1 MFTQKSIHKC
11 LQHYSKSPKRGD
23 NLNAHELIDK
33 LSKVLSMTE
42 YYLTIKR
49 NETLNYVTVRMNPEN
64 IILHGRSQT
73 QEDTDCRIPV
83 I

>member
-1 MFTQKSIHKC
+1 
-11 LQHYSKSPKRGD
+11 
-23 NLNAHELIDK
+23 
-33 LSKVLSMTE
+33 MTE

-49 NETLNYVTVRMNPEN
+49 NETLNYVIVRMNLEN

-73 QEDTDCRIPV
+73 REDTDCRIPV